1 MEEINAQKGT
11 ESPPQASP
19 FSPLLQNPAAMAQIM
34 SLLGT
39 LQNQP
44 TPQATEAPKESAAV
58 QTPSAPPIDGLAKIL
73 SDPAMMEKLPQII
86 ALLKPMLATMGEGA
100 KEEPAI
106 EASVSVRSPVAA
118 RDQLLTSLKPFL
130 SSGRRDAV
138 DQILRL
144 EKLGEFLKQMK

>member
-1 MEEINAQKGT
+1 MEENNVQKGT
-11 ESPPQASP
+11 EVPSQASP
-19 FSPLLQNPAAMAQIM
+19 FAPLLQNPAAMAQLM

-39 LQNQP
+39 MQSQSA
-44 TPQATEAPKESAAV
+44 PQATESKKEAEAV
-58 QTPSAPPIDGLAKIL
+58 QTPSAPPIDGLTKVL

-86 ALLKPMLATMGEGA
+86 ALLSPMLATMRESE
-100 KEEPAI
+100 KEEPAV
-106 EASVSVRSPVAA
+106 EASVSVRSPTAA

-130 SSGRRDAV
+130 SSSRRDAV